1 MNNSITDLIFGFLI
15 GAITLIICLGIFST
29 CSRQEKEPFIP
40 TAITTEFEGNTYI
53 IFYDKHGEIINV
65 VPDPDNY
72 LNEFD

>member
-1 MNNSITDLIFGFLI
+1 MKNFIPGFFCGVLFLI
-15 GAITLIICLGIFST
+15 LVALIGST
-29 CSRQEKEPFIP
+29 CSKKEKEPFIP